1 MWPHERFPHCRVVQ
15 VWRLLVH
22 WQAYLPKRA
31 RKQAAVRL
39 CGALLVSFWF
49 DDSKTRRAVDRCRRQ
64 NHDNLPSRTDGA
76 LNGRPGLYFR
86 AAVRRRKGSP
96 LGQLVVVSNRARRV
110 RRGIQRC
117 GSLGGRVRGCHWN
130 NELERRIILLG
141 WSGIKLDRRHTS
153 RPINPT
159 RHLTLLFCA
168 HGVYCGNGRMGTILA
183 L

>member
-1 MWPHERFPHCRVVQ
+1 MSGREPLQIQSGSRC
-15 VWRLLVH
+15 LLVATPAPAH
-22 WQAYLPKRA
+22 ASQQEPTTR
-31 RKQAAVRL
+31 
-39 CGALLVSFWF
+39 
-49 DDSKTRRAVDRCRRQ
+49 KTRGAADRCRRQ

-110 RRGIQRC
+110 RRGIQRS
-117 GSLGGRVRGCHWN
+117 GSLGDRVRGCHWN

-168 HGVYCGNGRMGTILA
+168 HGVYCGNGRMGTIFGPIRLLSQGSSA
-183 L
+183 VSRHAQ